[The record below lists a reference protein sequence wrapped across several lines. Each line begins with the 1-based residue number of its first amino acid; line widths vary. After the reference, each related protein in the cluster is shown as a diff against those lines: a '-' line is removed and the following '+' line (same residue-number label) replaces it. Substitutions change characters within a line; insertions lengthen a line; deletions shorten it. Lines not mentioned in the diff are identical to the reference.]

1 MGGTMKADIAALLS
15 IPVKRKRTN
24 IRKEVRKQVEAGIAD
39 ARKAGVIIP
48 DTYIVITIRKEV

>member
-1 MGGTMKADIAALLS
+1 MKADVAALLS
-15 IPVKRKRTN
+15 IPVKRKRMN
-24 IRKEVRKQVEAGIAD
+24 IEEEVRRQVEAGIVD